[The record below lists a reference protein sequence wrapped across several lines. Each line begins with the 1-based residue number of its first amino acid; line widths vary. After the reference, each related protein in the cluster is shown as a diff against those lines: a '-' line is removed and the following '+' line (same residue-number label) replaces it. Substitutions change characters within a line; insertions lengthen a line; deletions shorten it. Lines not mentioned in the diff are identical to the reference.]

1 MKIEAVVIG
10 LLACMISPSNA
21 QGHPA
26 TNGASADDR
35 NTPDGVLQVAGIEQ
49 PQNQDGSPVPKRKKW
64 RLSKAEK
71 AAEKQ
76 EQARQALLDATDM
89 LFLGALSSGKSIV
102 VTTTINLDSK
112 YVGPDAVTE
121 NNAMYVTSKSGMF
134 ITDLTS
140 TSEWKNTQ
148 VSGATFKV
156 GNEAQAEKIGLEGS
170 FYRFASGGTLYQ
182 VYIVEPG
189 VYSLSGSSYEVRRMK
204 APPIGG
210 GSPAGKPGLGRVTF
224 LETKN
229 SEYERGQE
237 WRGEQYTTETVQS
250 SYCNL
255 VIAGSDQCV
264 SWGTRTDEVPRQ
276 TRAAGYYPTIEEY
289 KVDGVTAVARLSKNF
304 ASFTVGPGEAVLVD
318 GLFAAYPVMN
328 FDEGSCQRIDANKV
342 DCEITDYAL
351 TRMPASIEE
360 VRKNNPA
367 ARGYPRLAQVLSTIQ
382 YRPLDILAKPEPSKT
397 EGAQS
402 YVLSAGE

>member
-10 LLACMISPSNA
+10 LLACMASPSNA
-21 QGHPA
+21 LGHPA
-26 TNGASADDR
+26 TNGASASDR
-35 NTPDGVLQVAGIEQ
+35 KAPDGVFQVAGIERSQ
-49 PQNQDGSPVPKRKKW
+49 DPDGSPVPKRKKW

-71 AAEKQ
+71 AAEKA

-102 VTTTINLDSK
+102 VTTTINLDGK
-112 YVGPDAVTE
+112 YVGPDAVAE
-121 NNAMYVTSKSGMF
+121 NNALNVTSKSGMF

-148 VSGATFKV
+148 VSGATLKV
-156 GNEAQAEKIGLEGS
+156 GNETQAEKVGLEGS

-189 VYSLSGSSYEVRRMK
+189 IYSLAGSSYEVRRMR
-204 APPIGG
+204 APPVGTGG
-210 GSPAGKPGLGRVTF
+210 PAGQPGLGRVTF

-237 WRGEQYTTETVQS
+237 WRGEQYTTDTVQS

-276 TRAAGYYPTIEEY
+276 TRAAGYYPTISEY
-289 KVDGVTAVARLSKNF
+289 KVDGVTATARLSENF
-304 ASFTVGPGEAVLVD
+304 ASFTVGPGEAILVD
-318 GLFAAYPVMN
+318 GLFAAHPVMN
-328 FDEGSCQRIDANKV
+328 FDEGSCQRIAGDKV
-342 DCEITDYAL
+342 ACEITEYAL

-397 EGAQS
+397 DGAQS